1 MFKIFKH
8 KDKAKAKDTEQNTKF
23 NQAIWYHNTILAP
36 LNRDIRTVTRHI
48 YTKLEA
54 ARVFPSEDNSQRDK
68 LMKTIE
74 GCRITLNAYLE
85 QYDLERIEVIK
96 MINEYNLEMDYPL
109 EGYEV
114 VEFEMKLILKGK

>member
-36 LNRDIRTVTRHI
+36 LNRDIRTVTRRI

-54 ARVFPSEDNSQRDK
+54 ARVFPSEDNPNKNK

-74 GCRITLNAYLE
+74 GCRNTLNVYIE
-85 QYDLERIEVIK
+85 EYDIERITVVG
-96 MINEYNLEMDYPL
+96 MIDEYNLEMSYPQ
-109 EGYEV
+109 EGYEI
-114 VEFEMKLILKGK
+114 VENEMKLILEGK